1 MSVGARAME
10 TKLQC
15 LQNFQIKNLQHIS
28 NALRNLGPAPA
39 AAPAAAPTS
48 SGTLIAKALNAVR
61 TAPASP
67 LDETIPLQSQCRLC
81 LQTDQ
86 ESDLQTLIGW
96 GHLQTDQESDL
107 QTWMVPSHFS
117 TMILCII
124 TQKKYKLQLF
134 HFCIDRGNSNPTNA
148 ALIALE
154 QMRELMTNLTQ
165 STQRRRLL
173 SEPSVISTAVTS
185 QTMYDWSQ
193 GPYSWPPLHQLL
205 YEIKTV

>member
-1 MSVGARAME
+1 MFTLDAFMKAASMSVGARAME

-86 ESDLQTLIGW
+86 ESDLQTLIG
-96 GHLQTDQESDL
+96 
-107 QTWMVPSHFS
+107 
-117 TMILCII
+117 
-124 TQKKYKLQLF
+124 
-134 HFCIDRGNSNPTNA
+134 
-148 ALIALE
+148 
-154 QMRELMTNLTQ
+154 
-165 STQRRRLL
+165 
-173 SEPSVISTAVTS
+173 
-185 QTMYDWSQ
+185 
-193 GPYSWPPLHQLL
+193 
-205 YEIKTV
+205 